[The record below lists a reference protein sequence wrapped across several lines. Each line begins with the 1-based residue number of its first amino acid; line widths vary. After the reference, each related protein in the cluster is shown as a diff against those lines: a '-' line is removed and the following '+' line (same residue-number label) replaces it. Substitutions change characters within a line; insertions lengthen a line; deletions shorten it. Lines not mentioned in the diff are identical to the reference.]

1 MRPSFVLLLLFLGL
15 GDQAVAQVQAQSQIQ
30 DVEERERTRREMREV
45 MRAERE
51 RWRENAPPVSGW
63 AWRPPPHRHWEGQE
77 GRLTPSERRELRNL
91 LDETSRERRALAA
104 ERTPELVPTSKG
116 SER

>member
-1 MRPSFVLLLLFLGL
+1 
-15 GDQAVAQVQAQSQIQ
+15 
-30 DVEERERTRREMREV
+30 MREV

-91 LDETSRERRALAA
+91 LDETTRERRALAA